1 MILLKIAFRNALRY
15 RRRSLAV
22 GLGVFISI
30 FALQF
35 IEGFNEGFKKSF
47 LKLLLDREGVVL
59 ISPEGGIDPFEQSLR
74 SVADYGKIVSFT
86 RQYKKDVS
94 AEPEI
99 RFPAMASK
107 DSFSLDLFVKGYEID
122 AEALSELKKKI
133 IDGREIRK
141 KGEGMIGKEG
151 ARLLHIDREDT
162 VVLLTQDRYGGIGV
176 KEVRIEGIFDSRA
189 RVENEKTM
197 FIDIRTAQEIL
208 SWSPDEV
215 TRIKVNF
222 REYNIAEDVALAIQ
236 KQFPNTLVEPYRK
249 RIKNIDMLIKISD
262 IKMRIFITIILIVAA
277 GIIINTVLTSVF
289 ERKREIGTL
298 RAIGAGRFEM
308 VVMILGEVI
317 LVSLFASLIGSIL
330 AGILVNWLSFKG
342 IHFGQMENIADFM
355 PEVIFPEIVWN
366 RWVGNILFILFW
378 TLLAALYPVILAVRM
393 KPCDALRR

>member
-15 RRRSLAV
+15 KRRSLAV

-35 IEGFNEGFKKSF
+35 LDGLTEGFKKSF
-47 LKLLLDREGVVL
+47 FKTLLDREGVVL

-74 SVADYGKIVSFT
+74 SVADYREIVFFIE
-86 RQYKKDVS
+86 QLKKG
-94 AEPEI
+94 ALIEPEV
-99 RFPAMASK
+99 RFPAVASK
-107 DSFSLDLFVKGYEID
+107 DSFSLDLFVRGYEIN
-122 AEALSELKKKI
+122 AQTLRELKKKI
-133 IDGREIRK
+133 IKGREIREW
-141 KGEGMIGKEG
+141 GEGMIGKEG
-151 ARLLHIDREDT
+151 ARLLHINGEDT
-162 VVLLTQDRYGGIGV
+162 VILLTQDRYGGIGV

-222 REYNIAEDVALAIQ
+222 REYNMAEDVALAIQ

-249 RIKNIDMLIKISD
+249 RIKNIDMLIKITD
-262 IKMRIFITIILIVAA
+262 IKTKIFITIILIVAA

-308 VVMILGEVI
+308 VIMILGEVI
-317 LVSLFASLIGSIL
+317 LVSLIAALIGSIL
-330 AGILVNWLSFKG
+330 AGVLVNWLSFKG
-342 IHFGQMENIADFM
+342 LHFGQMANIADFM
-355 PEVIFPEIVWN
+355 TDVVFPEIVWSK
-366 RWVGNILFILFW
+366 WVGNILFILFW
-378 TLLAALYPVILAVRM
+378 TLLAALYPVILAVKV